1 MNKGTKKGGSKK
13 AVETLPIINPDAAG
27 IDISAKMHMV
37 AVPVDRD
44 PESIRQFG
52 CYTRDLEKL
61 ADWLEDCE
69 IKTVAMEST
78 GVYWKPL
85 FTLLIERGF
94 DVALVNARQ
103 IKNVSGQKTDK
114 QDARWLQRLHSCGL
128 LNSSFLPD
136 DATERLRTLTRHRR
150 CLQQDSSRYV
160 LRMQKALELMNIK
173 IHLAI
178 SDIMGKTGKL
188 IIHAIIAGER
198 NAVNFLQFVDPRIKA
213 TKEELVESLTG
224 TWNEQQLFLLK
235 ENYELYETM
244 LARIDAVDQKI
255 QEQLAQQAAMQQDGV
270 IEPYEPAPVKR
281 RKKKSKNQP
290 YFDLV
295 PYLKKIHGVDV
306 TRIYGISATS
316 ALEILSETGRD
327 LSKWEN
333 EKKFT
338 SWLNLC
344 PNNKI
349 TGGKVVS
356 SMVMKKKSGMCTQAF
371 RSAANSLNKSNH
383 YLGQY
388 FRKMKSKGGNKY
400 AIIATARKLATIYY
414 LMVRNKKEFNPIEIN
429 DYQQKQK
436 EKKIKYLQLQ
446 LAKLQATG

>member
-1 MNKGTKKGGSKK
+1 
-13 AVETLPIINPDAAG
+13 
-27 IDISAKMHMV
+27 
-37 AVPVDRD
+37 
-44 PESIRQFG
+44 
-52 CYTRDLEKL
+52 
-61 ADWLEDCE
+61 
-69 IKTVAMEST
+69 
-78 GVYWKPL
+78 
-85 FTLLIERGF
+85 
-94 DVALVNARQ
+94 
-103 IKNVSGQKTDK
+103 
-114 QDARWLQRLHSCGL
+114 
-128 LNSSFLPD
+128 
-136 DATERLRTLTRHRR
+136 
-150 CLQQDSSRYV
+150 
-160 LRMQKALELMNIK
+160 
-173 IHLAI
+173 
-178 SDIMGKTGKL
+178 
-188 IIHAIIAGER
+188 
-198 NAVNFLQFVDPRIKA
+198 
-213 TKEELVESLTG
+213 
-224 TWNEQQLFLLK
+224 
-235 ENYELYETM
+235 
-244 LARIDAVDQKI
+244 
-255 QEQLAQQAAMQQDGV
+255 
-270 IEPYEPAPVKR
+270 
-281 RKKKSKNQP
+281 
-290 YFDLV
+290 
-295 PYLKKIHGVDV
+295 VDV

-414 LMVRNKKEFNPIEIN
+414 LMVRNKKEFNQIEIN